1 MTFGHSAGVNVTGG
15 LNGASGVGSG
25 SHGGLSMRILHTIF
39 VFAAALSIG
48 TFLADVDPAHAQL
61 GTGNAAIGG
70 GGEAIGR
77 GAPEGAASEAPRAV
91 APLGQCV
98 TNRTAFRTPGNF
110 VGTTSTSFA
119 LMPNTHFPVTHAAG
133 CLIVDFAGTVLS
145 SDASNAV
152 TIRAFIVGI
161 GPAEPGAVSMGRP
174 AAPGIFETRS
184 MRFVFRDLP
193 AGTHTVRIEWQSNT
207 GGNVNV
213 AFRTLTVQYR

>member
-1 MTFGHSAGVNVTGG
+1 
-15 LNGASGVGSG
+15 
-25 SHGGLSMRILHTIF
+25 MRILHTIF

-48 TFLADVDPAHAQL
+48 TFLVDVDPAHAQL

-133 CLIVDFAGTVLS
+133 CLIVDFAGMVQID
-145 SDASNAV
+145 DASNQMRIQA
-152 TIRAFIVGI
+152 IIVGI
-161 GPAEPGAVSMGRP
+161 GIAEPGQMFIGRP
-174 AAPGIFETRS
+174 AAPGDVETRS
-184 MRFVFRDLP
+184 MRFVFRDVP
-193 AGTHTVRIEWQSNT
+193 AGTHTVRIDWRSDT

-213 AFRTLTVQYR
+213 ASRTLTVQYR